1 MFAPRREGRK
11 RVDGSEKDIGYM
23 YPWSPIEERKIARD
37 VQAFADVI
45 AASGD
50 VLPF

>member
-1 MFAPRREGRK
+1 
-11 RVDGSEKDIGYM
+11 M
-23 YPWSPIEERKIARD
+23 YPWRPIEEREIARD
-37 VQAFADVI
+37 IQAFADVI